1 MHCCLQPLSYYQLL
15 YQSEFLV
22 LFLLNVTFMN
32 KVTFDY
38 INYIRLVGF
47 RWVILYSSSCDS
59 HFLQCQSY
67 WNLIGWVRIVSH
79 PFLRLHTI
87 YNIIRISFHHIKS
100 SFDVFTLHAWENLN
114 RWFKE
119 NHNRNCLITIVIKLL
134 KYSCFF
140 IWNSDLS

>member
-1 MHCCLQPLSYYQLL
+1 MINALLSATIIILSIIVSIRVFGLVFIKCDIYEQSDLWLYQL
-15 YQSEFLV
+15 YQTCRFQMSDSLFFKLWLIFFCNATILLVESE
-22 LFLLNVTFMN
+22 LFLIPSFAY
-32 KVTFDY
+32 KQF
-38 INYIRLVGF
+38 
-47 RWVILYSSSCDS
+47 
-59 HFLQCQSY
+59 
-67 WNLIGWVRIVSH
+67 
-79 PFLRLHTI
+79 TI
-87 YNIIRISFHHIKS
+87 YEFSFHHIKS